1 MNQRKLSILADH
13 IEAALYEDGRCRR
26 VRDITQTVN
35 QTTAHRYRKP
45 YQNQTVAKALVSDS
59 RFRWTGKGTYG
70 LAEWNVGLSN
80 PPKTPGTRHTI
91 TLEINYLMS
100 NRDAMPMQQMLEHF
114 ANRFTV
120 HATSVQ
126 QAVQQ
131 HPTLEIS
138 EGNVVKRP
146 AHARGT
152 RAERQQ
158 INPALLRQTRRQAG
172 MKQHE
177 LATAASLAK
186 TNVSKYE
193 GGLLKPTATQLQNLA
208 QVLGVDPE
216 DLLAKPAK
224 KDELDRTTPAP
235 RTPAPRTPA
244 IKEKPMITPGRHIEI
259 KATVAADGTML
270 VQQTGDFDRKDL
282 LYLITNLTGRLTT
295 TERTTERTTEH
306 TNESWDESVM
316 RMLHEAGVSMTT
328 EKCKN
333 GKYLSNTGRGDWIQE
348 EPDTQLGHPSCAIGS
363 TIEESK
369 YKLLSMLHGNI
380 LKVYTE
386 KKGYTHTVDMRCLR
400 EQNPRRRA
408 IEAAADRP
416 ESDRG

>member
-1 MNQRKLSILADH
+1 MNQRELSILANH
-13 IEAALYEDGRCRR
+13 IEAALHKAGQCRR

-35 QTTAHRYRKP
+35 QTTAHRHRKP
-45 YQNQTVAKALVSDS
+45 YRNQAVAKALVSDS
-59 RFRWTGKGTYG
+59 RFRWTGNGTYG

-120 HATSVQ
+120 HATSIQ
-126 QAVQQ
+126 QAVHK

-146 AHARGT
+146 AHARRT
-152 RAERQQ
+152 RAERHQ
-158 INPALLRQTRRQAG
+158 INPTLLRQMRRQAG
-172 MKQHE
+172 MKQQE
-177 LATAASLAK
+177 LATAASLSK

-193 GGLLKPTATQLQNLA
+193 GGLLKPTATQLHALA
-208 QVLGVDPE
+208 QALGVDPE
-216 DLLAKPAK
+216 DLLAKPTK
-224 KDELDRTTPAP
+224 KGELDRT
-235 RTPAPRTPA
+235 TPAPRTPA
-244 IKEKPMITPGRHIEI
+244 IKEKPMTTPRRHIEI

-270 VQQTGDFDRKDL
+270 VQQTGDFDQKDL
-282 LYLITNLTGRLTT
+282 LYLIANLTERLTT
-295 TERTTERTTEH
+295 TERTS
-306 TNESWDESVM
+306 ESWDESVM

-333 GKYLSNTGRGDWIQE
+333 GKYLSDTGRGDWIQE
-348 EPDTQLGHPSCAIGS
+348 EPDSQLGHPSCAIGS

-380 LKVYTE
+380 LKAYTE

-408 IEAAADRP
+408 IEAAADRQ